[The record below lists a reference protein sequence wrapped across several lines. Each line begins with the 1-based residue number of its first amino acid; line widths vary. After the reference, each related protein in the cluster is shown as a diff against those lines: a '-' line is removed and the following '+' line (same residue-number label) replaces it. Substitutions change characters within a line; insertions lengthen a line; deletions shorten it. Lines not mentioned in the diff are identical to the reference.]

1 MFAAACGW
9 HACEGGVR
17 RRVVVC
23 SARRSARVVRGLIRA
38 FLYYL
43 SIYPLIY
50 PPTAAAA
57 APSACVVII

>member
-1 MFAAACGW
+1 MLRETMAAG
-9 HACEGGVR
+9 
-17 RRVVVC
+17 
-23 SARRSARVVRGLIRA
+23 VVRGLIRA

-57 APSACVVII
+57 APSTYVVII